1 MTCPGRSSFERV
13 FGSLCAIKGPLT
25 HGQVARRSMSSPVY
39 LPDPRKPRRPSRRA
53 LAIAGVVAAVSVGSI
68 VVWLEETQRAPVAPK
83 TTPVPPPPP
92 PVQAPAESAQPAL
105 GSIGPLSPER
115 ERALKPLESFR
126 DCAKDCPEMI
136 VIPAGAFTMGT
147 PPAETGRFDNE
158 GPPRQVTIARP
169 FAVSRFDVTFA
180 DWDACVAA
188 GGCPAIGDAGFGR
201 GTKPVINVTWNDARQ
216 YVAWLSKTAGRPYR
230 LLTEAEWEYAARA
243 GATTAY
249 PWGEEVGE
257 GNANCNGCGGAWD
270 NRADVAGRIVQA
282 QCIRPLRHGRQ
293 RVAMGRGL
301 LSWRLPRRAR
311 RRFGV
316 DRRRLQPP
324 CRPRRFLGRPAAIL
338 PLRPPAEFLRR
349 VPDQQSRLPG
359 RENARA
365 LNACSLNLSVRGAGG
380 VSSFG
385 AARIRRRSIKPS
397 EMQGGNPCWSEA
409 RPLRLLWRW
418 SPR

>member
-1 MTCPGRSSFERV
+1 
-13 FGSLCAIKGPLT
+13 
-25 HGQVARRSMSSPVY
+25 MSSPVY

-136 VIPAGAFTMGT
+136 VIPAGAFTMGS

-270 NRADVAGRIVQA
+270 NRETSPAGSFKPNAFGLYDMAGNVWQWVEDCFHGDYRDAPADGSAWTGGDCSRHVVRGGSWVDRPQFSRSAHRQSFSAVFRISN
-282 QCIRPLRHGRQ
+282 LGF
-293 RVAMGRGL
+293 RVARTL
-301 LSWRLPRRAR
+301 AP
-311 RRFGV
+311 
-316 DRRRLQPP
+316 
-324 CRPRRFLGRPAAIL
+324 
-338 PLRPPAEFLRR
+338 
-349 VPDQQSRLPG
+349 
-359 RENARA
+359 
-365 LNACSLNLSVRGAGG
+365 
-380 VSSFG
+380 
-385 AARIRRRSIKPS
+385 
-397 EMQGGNPCWSEA
+397 
-409 RPLRLLWRW
+409 
-418 SPR
+418 